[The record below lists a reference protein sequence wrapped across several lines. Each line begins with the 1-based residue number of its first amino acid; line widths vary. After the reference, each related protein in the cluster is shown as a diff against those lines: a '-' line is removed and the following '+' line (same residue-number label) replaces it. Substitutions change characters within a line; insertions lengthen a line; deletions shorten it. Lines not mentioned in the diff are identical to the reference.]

1 MLRPSHVPKTLSFI
15 APWTLSMLRKQLH
28 NESIM
33 ESVTKKKKKNTRD
46 RYLLELNSRHYIR
59 AEMFCVLAS
68 SGSLPSAITE
78 LPRSP
83 RGGWPH

>member
-33 ESVTKKKKKNTRD
+33 ESVTKKKKKK
-46 RYLLELNSRHYIR
+46 YK
-59 AEMFCVLAS
+59 
-68 SGSLPSAITE
+68 
-78 LPRSP
+78 RSVP
-83 RGGWPH
+83 T